1 MENADDRLI
10 KTLTSLEQLGEDV
23 AAIKEV
29 EESFDTRLSDLTEQ
43 VEALH
48 NQLGE
53 YSRQLDA
60 LSSLTAKIEAF
71 ESKFTSISSL
81 LDKAMTTLNKE
92 LFDDVGKKMDEL
104 KASCDEV
111 SEKISETLKPA
122 DKEKKSKNAGKGI
135 KANLDSRGISKGKG
149 KKKK

>member
-92 LFDDVGKKMDEL
+92 LFDEVGKKMDEL
-104 KASCDEV
+104 KASCGEV

-122 DKEKKSKNAGKGI
+122 DKEKKAKNAGKGI
-135 KANLDSRGISKGKG
+135 KASLDSRGISKGKG

>member
-92 LFDDVGKKMDEL
+92 LFDEVGKKMDEL
-104 KASCDEV
+104 KASCGEV

-122 DKEKKSKNAGKGI
+122 D
-135 KANLDSRGISKGKG
+135 
-149 KKKK
+149 